1 MVEMNAFEYL
11 ENNCELR
18 SFFRFFQGRADCS
31 GIRWR
36 VKPGDVV
43 AAGQAIGELSFATG
57 GPIEIHAPLDGIVVR
72 TFDPNVADLP
82 FRPSLTIALF
92 LPREATSSSGIHASS
107 AAQ

>member
-1 MVEMNAFEYL
+1 MEEMEEMNAFEYL

-18 SFFRFFQGRADCS
+18 SFFRFFQERGDCS

-36 VKPGDVV
+36 VRPGETVV
-43 AAGQAIGELSFATG
+43 VGQEIGELSFASG
-57 GPIEIHAPLDGIVVR
+57 GSVTVRAPIDGIVVR

-92 LPREATSSSGIHASS
+92 LPRGPTS
-107 AAQ
+107 